1 MFLLLMHSCVSTR
14 QQLVALIQSVAP
26 EMYVIEA
33 ENLQEV
39 SEILPL
45 TRLHAA
51 IIEYLAPTDRYAEVL
66 RTIASADPKPP
77 TLLIRP
83 HSSLQF
89 LLNANATVLTDVLWA
104 VAEQRTS
111 AMSSDLTEVPARL
124 QERQVSA

>member
-39 SEILPL
+39 AEILPL

-51 IIEYLAPTDRYAEVL
+51 IIEYLPPTDRYAEVL
-66 RTIASADPKPP
+66 RTIASADPKLP

-89 LLNANATVLTDVLWA
+89 LLNANATVLTDVLWT
-104 VAEQRTS
+104 VAEQRILAT
-111 AMSSDLTEVPARL
+111 SSDLTEVPARL
-124 QERQVSA
+124 QELQVSA